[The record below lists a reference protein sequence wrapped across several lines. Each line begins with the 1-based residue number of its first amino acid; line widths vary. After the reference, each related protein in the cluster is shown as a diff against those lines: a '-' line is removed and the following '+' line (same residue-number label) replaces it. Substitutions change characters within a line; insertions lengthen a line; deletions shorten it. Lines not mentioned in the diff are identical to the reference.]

1 MKSRSSIIKS
11 GRGLPQSKAL
21 PRVLKPSDFPPGFG
35 LRQPSAALFG
45 CLLATALLAGCA
57 HFQPQPVVPE
67 KTAAQLESRRLDDTG
82 LKIFLEQNLGREL
95 TSWPQTNWNF
105 QELALVAFYFH
116 PSLEVAR
123 DQWLVAQ
130 AGLKTAGARPNPSM
144 SFMPGYD
151 SQIPNNFSPWLLPV
165 TFDLPVETAGKRG
178 KRIAEAEKVAESA
191 RWGFVSAVWQVRSG
205 VRGSLLDFT
214 IAGRR
219 AGLLQQQF
227 SAQEQIVKLLQQ
239 RFDVGEI
246 SRPELTTAQIAMN
259 KTRLDLSD
267 ALSKKSDAHSRLAEA
282 LGLSEAALDGENLNF
297 DFSTAGAAALT
308 SADAR
313 GVALRTRADILGALA
328 DYAAAEDD
336 LQLEVARQYPDLHLG
351 PGYAWNNG
359 NAGDN
364 QWSLGLSLELPILD
378 QNQGPIAEAE
388 ARRKLAAAKFVELQS
403 QVIGEID
410 RAVAGWH
417 VARGQLKTGNAVLA
431 AERQQ
436 QKSAQAQLE
445 AGAADHLD
453 FLNAQLEFDSASL
466 DQLENETQLQEA
478 VGQLEDALQ
487 SPLTL
492 PDSVIQQI
500 QKNPGETNT
509 PSKHEP

>member
-1 MKSRSSIIKS
+1 MKFQPFIFAIVL
-11 GRGLPQSKAL
+11 LP
-21 PRVLKPSDFPPGFG
+21 
-35 LRQPSAALFG
+35 
-45 CLLATALLAGCA
+45 GCA
-57 HFQPQPVVPE
+57 HFQPQPLAPE
-67 KTAAQLESRRLDDTG
+67 KTAAQLESRRLDDAG
-82 LKIFLEQNLGREL
+82 LKKFLEQNLGREL
-95 TSWPQTNWNF
+95 QNWPQTSWNL
-105 QELALVAFYFH
+105 QSLTLAAFYFH

-123 DQWLVAQ
+123 DEWLVAQ
-130 AGLKTAGARPNPSM
+130 AGLKTAGARPNPSV
-144 SFMPGYD
+144 SVTPGYD
-151 SQIPNNFSPWLLPV
+151 SQIPGNFSPWLVPV
-165 TFDLPVETAGKRG
+165 TFDLPIETAGKRG
-178 KRIAEAEKVAESA
+178 KRIAEAEKIAESA
-191 RWGFVSAVWQVRSG
+191 RWDFVSAVWQVRSG
-205 VRGSLLDFT
+205 VRVRLLDFT

-219 AGLLQQQF
+219 ADLLRQQF

-239 RFDVGEI
+239 RFEAGEI
-246 SRPELTTAQIAMN
+246 SRPELTTAQIALN
-259 KTRLDLSD
+259 KTQLDLSD

-282 LGLSEAALDGENLNF
+282 LGLSEAALDGESLNF
-297 DFSTAGAAALT
+297 DFSTDGAEALT

-336 LQLEVARQYPDLHLG
+336 LQLEVAKQYPDLHLG
-351 PGYAWNNG
+351 PGYAWNSG

-364 QWSLGLSLELPILD
+364 QWSLGLTLDLPILD

-410 RAVAGWH
+410 RAVSAWH
-417 VARGQLKTGNAVLA
+417 VAKEQLETRNKSLA
-431 AERQQ
+431 AEEQQ

-445 AGAADHLD
+445 AGATDHLD
-453 FLNAQLEFDSASL
+453 LLNAQLEFDSASL

-492 PDSVIQQI
+492 PDSVIQQM
-500 QKNPGETNT
+500 QNNPGEIKS